1 MFFVDVML
9 VVSPMA
15 KLAAGNNSL
24 LLYVL
29 YNSHTDFSLPLR
41 KTYSMFGEDGE
52 YRGLIPRSVEHIF
65 STLSTHEA
73 NIDYRLSCSF
83 LEIYNDAIRDLG
95 KVYLVACGLIDG
107 SSANTTEKTSDLFN
121 SINKKRT
128 DSYFAPAFKRP
139 LSNTL
144 MTNPFPSHVD
154 ELLNRPGIRVVQEE
168 YQSMHYDIREDGEGN
183 VFVKDLSTIN
193 VSTIQEIMTVIEL
206 GLKIRATHET
216 KMNNTSSRSHTVFS
230 ITITQSD
237 RTSGTTICGR
247 LNLVDLAGSER
258 LKKSESQGARLKE
271 ALHIN
276 TSLTALGKV
285 IMALE
290 GSSTTSTTDRVHI
303 PYRDSKLTRILQ
315 NSLGG
320 NSYTVLLAAIHPT
333 GLYYD
338 ECLST
343 LQFANRCRNVTNNP
357 RVNYVGTGTELE
369 DKDKKIKRL
378 SDEILLL
385 RSRLAQFERSGGS
398 GLTGLILAEKFQSVL
413 ARLGMAAS
421 IGADGSLKTA
431 DGKVISLDDLN
442 AMAVMETGRETH
454 EQHRDLAQLAKVRNG
469 SRREERGERREEI
482 FYLFCSSFCSIG
494 IKNVCREI
502 ATRHHRT

>member
-1 MFFVDVML
+1 
-9 VVSPMA
+9 
-15 KLAAGNNSL
+15 
-24 LLYVL
+24 
-29 YNSHTDFSLPLR
+29 
-41 KTYSMFGEDGE
+41 MFGEDGE
-52 YRGLIPRSVEHIF
+52 YRGLIPRAVEHIF
-65 STLSTHEA
+65 SSLTTNEM
-73 NIDYRLSCSF
+73 NVDYRLSCSF

-95 KVYLVACGLIDG
+95 KVYLVACGLING
-107 SSANTTEKTSDLFN
+107 SSVDTEKTSDLFN

-139 LSNTL
+139 LSNTTL
-144 MTNPFPSHVD
+144 MTNPFPSQLD
-154 ELLNRPGIRVVQEE
+154 ELINRPGIRAVQEE

-183 VFVKDLSTIN
+183 VFVKDLSTIS
-193 VSTIQEIMTVIEL
+193 VSTIEEIMTVIEL

-230 ITITQSD
+230 ITITQTD
-237 RTSGTTICGR
+237 RSTSTTICGR

-290 GSSTTSTTDRVHI
+290 GSSTNTTTTDRVHI

-333 GLYYD
+333 SLYYD

-378 SDEILLL
+378 SEEILML
-385 RSRLAQFERSGGS
+385 RSRLAQYERSGGS

-413 ARLGMAAS
+413 ARLGMTAS

-442 AMAVMETGRETH
+442 AMAVMDTGRDTH
-454 EQHRDLAQLAKVRNG
+454 EQHRDLAQIAKVRDLL
-469 SRREERGERREEI
+469 SSTDRREERGDNI
-482 FYLFCSSFCSIG
+482 LFFSPFVYSFDFLSLG
-494 IKNVCREI
+494 IKNVSREI
-502 ATRHHRT
+502 TTCDHRTSTRKWCFETEI

>member
-1 MFFVDVML
+1 
-9 VVSPMA
+9 
-15 KLAAGNNSL
+15 
-24 LLYVL
+24 
-29 YNSHTDFSLPLR
+29 
-41 KTYSMFGEDGE
+41 MFGEDDDL
-52 YRGLIPRSVEHIF
+52 RGIIPRSVEYIF
-65 STLSTHEA
+65 STLATQEA

-95 KVYLVACGLIDG
+95 KVYLVACGLIGG
-107 SSANTTEKTSDLFN
+107 SAGNTTEKTSDLFN
-121 SINKKRT
+121 SINRKRT
-128 DSYFAPAFKRP
+128 DSYFAPAFKRQVSNINASS
-139 LSNTL
+139 LS
-144 MTNPFPSHVD
+144 PHV
-154 ELLNRPGIRVVQEE
+154 EEILNRPGIRAVQEE

-183 VFVKDLSTIN
+183 VFVKDLSNIN
-193 VSTIQEIMTVIEL
+193 VSTIQEIMTVIQL

-237 RTSGTTICGR
+237 RSTGTTISGR

-290 GSSTTSTTDRVHI
+290 STSMGTADKVHI

-320 NSYTVLLAAIHPT
+320 NSYTVLLAAIHPCDSF
-333 GLYYD
+333 YD

-357 RVNYVGTGTELE
+357 RVNYIGNGTELE

-378 SDEILLL
+378 TEEILLL
-385 RSRLAQFERSGGS
+385 RSKLAQFERSGGS

-413 ARLGMAAS
+413 SRLGMTAT
-421 IGADGSLKTA
+421 IGPDGSLRTS
-431 DGKVISLDDLN
+431 DGKVISLDDMN
-442 AMAVMETGRETH
+442 AMAVMDTARDSNDQIRDITQLTKVSPLIPPLHDIPPNPHLFALGVENVDRKVAACDHRIGTRE
-454 EQHRDLAQLAKVRNG
+454 
-469 SRREERGERREEI
+469 
-482 FYLFCSSFCSIG
+482 
-494 IKNVCREI
+494 
-502 ATRHHRT
+502 

>member
-1 MFFVDVML
+1 
-9 VVSPMA
+9 
-15 KLAAGNNSL
+15 
-24 LLYVL
+24 
-29 YNSHTDFSLPLR
+29 
-41 KTYSMFGEDGE
+41 MFGEDDDF
-52 YRGLIPRSVEHIF
+52 RGIIPRSIEYIF
-65 STLSTHEA
+65 STLATQEA

-95 KVYLVACGLIDG
+95 KVYLVACGLIG
-107 SSANTTEKTSDLFN
+107 GHAGNTTEKTSDLFN

-128 DSYFAPAFKRP
+128 DSYFAPAFKRQVSNINSSS
-139 LSNTL
+139 LS
-144 MTNPFPSHVD
+144 PQVD
-154 ELLNRPGIRVVQEE
+154 EILNRPGIRAVQEE
-168 YQSMHYDIREDGEGN
+168 YQSMHYDIREDSEGN
-183 VFVKDLSTIN
+183 VFVKDLSNIN
-193 VSTIQEIMTVIEL
+193 VSTIQEIMTVIQL

-230 ITITQSD
+230 ITITQAD
-237 RTSGTTICGR
+237 RSTGTTISGR

-290 GSSTTSTTDRVHI
+290 STAMGTTDKVVHI

-320 NSYTVLLAAIHPT
+320 NSYTALLAAIHPCDSF
-333 GLYYD
+333 YD

-357 RVNYVGTGTELE
+357 RVNYIGTGTELE

-378 SDEILLL
+378 SDEILVL
-385 RSRLAQFERSGGS
+385 RSKLAQFERSGGS

-413 ARLGMAAS
+413 SRLGMTAT
-421 IGADGSLKTA
+421 IGPDGSLRTS
-431 DGKVISLDDLN
+431 DGKVISLDDMN
-442 AMAVMETGRETH
+442 AMAVMETA
-454 EQHRDLAQLAKVRNG
+454 RDSIDQIRDITQLAKVWKLPPLPPL
-469 SRREERGERREEI
+469 I
-482 FYLFCSSFCSIG
+482 LLFPSLG
-494 IKNVCREI
+494 IKDVNRKV
-502 ATRHHRT
+502 TTGDH

>member
-1 MFFVDVML
+1 
-9 VVSPMA
+9 
-15 KLAAGNNSL
+15 
-24 LLYVL
+24 
-29 YNSHTDFSLPLR
+29 
-41 KTYSMFGEDGE
+41 MFGEDDDF
-52 YRGLIPRSVEHIF
+52 RGIIPRAVEYIF
-65 STLSTHEA
+65 SALATQET

-95 KVYLVACGLIDG
+95 KVYLVACGLIGG
-107 SSANTTEKTSDLFN
+107 SAGNTTEKTSDLFN

-128 DSYFAPAFKRP
+128 DSYFAPAFKRQ
-139 LSNTL
+139 LSNVNASSRA
-144 MTNPFPSHVD
+144 MSPQVAD
-154 ELLNRPGIRVVQEE
+154 EILNRPGIRAVQEE
-168 YQSMHYDIREDGEGN
+168 YQSMHYDIREDSEGN
-183 VFVKDLSTIN
+183 VFVKDLSNIN

-230 ITITQSD
+230 ITITQAD
-237 RTSGTTICGR
+237 RSTGTTISGR

-290 GSSTTSTTDRVHI
+290 STALHHAAAGGVGGIGGGGGGGERAVHI

-320 NSYTVLLAAIHPT
+320 NSYTVLLAAIHPL
-333 GLYYD
+333 GSFYD

-357 RVNYVGTGTELE
+357 RVNYLNSNGTDLE

-378 SDEILLL
+378 TEEILVL
-385 RSRLAQFERSGGS
+385 RSKLAQFERSGGS

-413 ARLGMAAS
+413 ARLGMTAT
-421 IGADGSLKTA
+421 IGADGSLRTS
-431 DGKVISLDDLN
+431 DGKVISLDDMN
-442 AMAVMETGRETH
+442 AMAVMDTARDSI
-454 EQHRDLAQLAKVRNG
+454 EQIRDITQLTKVYPLYSPTPPSPLIPR
-469 SRREERGERREEI
+469 SLCRTSPLSLPPCLPPCLSLSVSLPPSLSP
-482 FYLFCSSFCSIG
+482 YLSLYLYVFLPLPLPLPLLLLS
-494 IKNVCREI
+494 
-502 ATRHHRT
+502 

>member
-1 MFFVDVML
+1 
-9 VVSPMA
+9 
-15 KLAAGNNSL
+15 
-24 LLYVL
+24 
-29 YNSHTDFSLPLR
+29 
-41 KTYSMFGEDGE
+41 MFGEIGE
-52 YRGLIPRSVEHIF
+52 FRGIIPRSVEYIF
-65 STLSTHEA
+65 STLATQEA
-73 NIDYRLSCSF
+73 NIEYSLSCSF

-107 SSANTTEKTSDLFN
+107 NAGNTTEKTSDLFN

-128 DSYFAPAFKRP
+128 DSYFAPAFKRQV
-139 LSNTL
+139 SNV
-144 MTNPFPSHVD
+144 NSPVSPD
-154 ELLNRPGIRVVQEE
+154 EILNRPGIRAVQEE

-183 VFVKDLSTIN
+183 VFVKDLSNIR
-193 VSTIQEIMTVIEL
+193 VSTIEEIMTVIEL

-237 RTSGTTICGR
+237 RSTGTTVSGR

-290 GSSTTSTTDRVHI
+290 STATAAEKVHI

-320 NSYTVLLAAIHPT
+320 NSYTVLLAAIHPC
-333 GLYYD
+333 GSYYD

-357 RVNYVGTGTELE
+357 RVNYIGTGTELE

-378 SDEILLL
+378 TEEILLL
-385 RSRLAQFERSGGS
+385 RSRLAQFERNGGG
-398 GLTGLILAEKFQSVL
+398 GLTGLALAEKFQSML
-413 ARLGMAAS
+413 AKLGMSAT
-421 IGADGSLKTA
+421 IGADGSLKTS
-431 DGKVISLDDLN
+431 DGKVVSLDDLN
-442 AMAVMETGRETH
+442 AMAVMDTSRENDH
-454 EQHRDLAQLAKVRNG
+454 LRDVAQL
-469 SRREERGERREEI
+469 SRVSKKLSLHFI
-482 FYLFCSSFCSIG
+482 IY
-494 IKNVCREI
+494 
-502 ATRHHRT
+502 